1 MPKIKPIKLVII
13 IVCIVIIALLAWKFF
28 KPKQQQPQYITA
40 EVTRGDIENNVL
52 ATGTLDATKLI
63 SVGAQVSGQ
72 VKKMY
77 VQLGDQ
83 VKQGQLIAQIDSTT
97 QENSLVLRLLNLPAT
112 QSSCAKNDAI
122 LGSFICERAPYVDDS
137 ALDKFFLYISGALLL
152 IELVAVTHGRA
163 RLIETSGKLC
173 ADGLQRGW
181 NFRFNPDGCIT

>member
-13 IVCIVIIALLAWKFF
+13 ILCIAVIAVLAWKFF

-83 VKQGQLIAQIDSTT
+83 VKQGQLIAQIDSNTSQLSEAST
-97 QENSLVLRLLNLPAT
+97 DIEEGAAALAASESLLVDASLL
-112 QSSCAKNDAI
+112 
-122 LGSFICERAPYVDDS
+122 E
-137 ALDKFFLYISGALLL
+137 
-152 IELVAVTHGRA
+152 
-163 RLIETSGKLC
+163 
-173 ADGLQRGW
+173 
-181 NFRFNPDGCIT
+181 

>member
-13 IVCIVIIALLAWKFF
+13 VVCFAIIAVLAWKFL

-83 VKQGQLIAQIDSTT
+83 VK
-97 QENSLVLRLLNLPAT
+97 
-112 QSSCAKNDAI
+112 
-122 LGSFICERAPYVDDS
+122 
-137 ALDKFFLYISGALLL
+137 
-152 IELVAVTHGRA
+152 
-163 RLIETSGKLC
+163 
-173 ADGLQRGW
+173 
-181 NFRFNPDGCIT
+181 